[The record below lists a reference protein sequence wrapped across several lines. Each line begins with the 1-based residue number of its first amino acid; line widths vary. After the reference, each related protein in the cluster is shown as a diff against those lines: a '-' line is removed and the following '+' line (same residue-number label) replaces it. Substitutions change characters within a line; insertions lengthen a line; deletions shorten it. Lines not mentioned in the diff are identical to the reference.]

1 MTQLCD
7 QPLHI
12 EATIKVIQLQLR
24 LGKSGGQAIR
34 SLQSLTEDNHQQEKM
49 ITTEEA
55 CVTQAVKGRGNQL
68 EAQIMRTIQLII
80 PPHQQE
86 YRQQI
91 SSIQSKEVAM
101 LEDQEKL
108 VIRYFMEVVT

>member
-1 MTQLCD
+1 MIQQCD
-7 QPLHI
+7 LPLHI
-12 EATIKVIQLQLR
+12 EVMIKAILPQHLQETF
-24 LGKSGGQAIR
+24 GQAIR

-55 CVTQAVKGRGNQL
+55 CVTQAVKGKGNQL
-68 EAQIMRTIQLII
+68 EVQTMRIIHPII

-86 YRQQI
+86 YHQQI

-108 VIRYFMEVVT
+108 VIRYFTEVVT